1 MTKIPKLGLVGCG
14 NWGKNILRDL
24 NSLGC
29 ETWVVDIAEAGRKN
43 ATDGGAA
50 GVSSRLDEL
59 PEIDGA
65 LVATPASTHAD
76 IIDALLDRPI
86 PVFTEKP
93 MSDNLERARELARR
107 GGDRLFVMHKW
118 RYHPAIE
125 AMAEI
130 VRTEELGP
138 VVGLHTRRLGCGNP
152 HHDVDSVWIL
162 LPHDLTIGLEVLGH
176 VPKPQAA
183 VADMVDSYGYG
194 MSALLGRFPWQTIEV
209 STRHPGV
216 RREMRLHCRDGV
228 VRLADSYDDHLQ
240 IFRFVDRHSPHP
252 PEPERRP
259 ISTEFPLLRELRT
272 FVEYLQGGPAP
283 RSSAAEAIRVVETIA
298 ELRRMAELPD
308 TFPGAE
314 VSVASSAAT
323 S

>member
-1 MTKIPKLGLVGCG
+1 MKKIPKLGLIGCG

-29 ETWVVDIAEAGRKN
+29 ETWVVDIADAGRGN
-43 ATDGGAA
+43 ATNGSAA
-50 GVSSRLDEL
+50 GVLSHVDEL
-59 PEIDGA
+59 PEVDGA

-76 IIDALLDRPI
+76 IIENLLQRKI

-93 MSDNLERARELARR
+93 LSDDLLRARELARR
-107 GGDRLFVMHKW
+107 GADRLFVMHKW

-130 VRTEELGP
+130 VRSEELGP
-138 VVGLHTRRLGCGNP
+138 AIGLHTRRLGCGNP

-162 LPHDLTIGLEVLGH
+162 LPHDLTIGLEILGH
-176 VPKPQAA
+176 VPKPRAA
-183 VADMVDSYGYG
+183 VADMIDRYGYG
-194 MSALLGRFPWQTIEV
+194 LNAILGQGPWQTIEV
-209 STRHPGV
+209 SSRHPGV

-240 IFRFVDRHSPHP
+240 ISRFVDRHSPTL

-272 FVEYLQGGPAP
+272 FVEYLDGGPAP
-283 RSSAAEAIRVVETIA
+283 RSRAGEAIEVVETIV
-298 ELRRMAELPD
+298 ELRRMAGLPE

-314 VSVASSAAT
+314 VPVAAT
-323 S
+323 AGAS